1 MNKENK
7 TQIIAD
13 LADKLAASKNF
24 YLADTSELASDK
36 TSALRRKCFDQAIK
50 LIVVKNTLL
59 QKALERTNDEEFKPL
74 YVALK
79 GSTSIMFSDSA
90 AAPAKLIK
98 EFRKT
103 NKKPV
108 LKGAFVEQSIYIGDE
123 NLDALAAIK
132 SKNELIGD
140 ILAALQ
146 SPMRNVLGALTNED
160 RKMPGAEE
168 TPAPGVEETTTPT
181 AADETKTEETP
192 S

>member
-7 TQIIAD
+7 TEIIND
-13 LADKLAASKNF
+13 LAERLAASKNF

-36 TSALRRKCFDQAIK
+36 TSALRRQCFDQAIK

-74 YVALK
+74 YGTLK
-79 GSTSIMFSDSA
+79 GSTSIMFCDTA

-123 NLDALAAIK
+123 QLDVLAAIK

-146 SPMRNVLGALTNED
+146 SPMRNVIGGLTNED
-160 RKMPGAEE
+160 RKFPG
-168 TPAPGVEETTTPT
+168 GG
-181 AADETKTEETP
+181 ADETKTEETP

>member
-7 TQIIAD
+7 TQIITD
-13 LADKLAASKNF
+13 LAERLASSKNF

-74 YVALK
+74 YGTLK
-79 GSTSIMFSDSA
+79 GSTSIMFCDTA

-123 NLDALAAIK
+123 QLDALAAIK

-146 SPMRNVLGALTNED
+146 SPMRNIIGGLTNED
-160 RKMPGAEE
+160 RKFPG
-168 TPAPGVEETTTPT
+168 G